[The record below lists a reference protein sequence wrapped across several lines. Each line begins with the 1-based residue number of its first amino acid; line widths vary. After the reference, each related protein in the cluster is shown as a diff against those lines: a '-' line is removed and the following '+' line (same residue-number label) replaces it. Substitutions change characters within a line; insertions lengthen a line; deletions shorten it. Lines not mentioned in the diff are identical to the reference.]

1 MQTGDPNPDTGADQ
15 ILRARTGHNCPVPE
29 LPEVQA
35 LTVGLR
41 DRMGGQAIDRC
52 RLVSFSALKTVRPP
66 LDELV
71 GRVVSD
77 VQRRGKFVCIDAD
90 GLWLVVHLARGGW
103 IKWFDKLPDTAL
115 RPGRSPIA
123 LRIGL
128 ADGAGFD
135 VTEMGTEKRVALWVV
150 GSPEEVEPVA
160 ALGIDPLGPEFTV
173 ERFGALLQ
181 GTSATLKTALTTQT
195 LIAGVGNA
203 YSDEA
208 LHRAGMSPYK
218 KTTTLDA
225 AGMARLHAALV
236 GVLGDAVGRAA
247 TLGPAEL
254 KGDKKRALQVHGRTG
269 EACPVCGDT
278 IRQVSFATK
287 SLQYCPT
294 CQTGGKPLADR
305 RLSRL
310 LK

>member
-1 MQTGDPNPDTGADQ
+1 MTGQP
-15 ILRARTGHNCPVPE
+15 
-29 LPEVQA
+29 
-35 LTVGLR
+35 
-41 DRMGGQAIDRC
+41 IDRC

-71 GRVVSD
+71 GRVVTG

-115 RPGRSPIA
+115 RTGRSPIA
-123 LRIGL
+123 LRVGL
-128 ADGAGFD
+128 GDGAGFD

-150 GSPEEVEPVA
+150 DSPEEVEPVA
-160 ALGIDPLGPEFTV
+160 ALGIDPLDPEFTV
-173 ERFGALLQ
+173 ERFGSLLH

-208 LHRAGMSPYK
+208 LHRAGLSPYK

-225 AGMARLHAALV
+225 AEVA
-236 GVLGDAVGRAA
+236 RAA
-247 TLGPAEL
+247 RRGWSACSPRPSSAPPGSGRPSSKGTRNGPCRSTGAPAR
-254 KGDKKRALQVHGRTG
+254 RARCAATPSARCRSPPSRSSTARPARPAASRWPIGGCPASSSERQAPKTMAPEKTRSGPWMLSTRPRHPERRT
-269 EACPVCGDT
+269 T
-278 IRQVSFATK
+278 W
-287 SLQYCPT
+287 
-294 CQTGGKPLADR
+294 
-305 RLSRL
+305 
-310 LK
+310 

>member
-1 MQTGDPNPDTGADQ
+1 MVTG
-15 ILRARTGHNCPVPE
+15 VE
-29 LPEVQA
+29 
-35 LTVGLR
+35 
-41 DRMGGQAIDRC
+41 
-52 RLVSFSALKTVRPP
+52 
-66 LDELV
+66 
-71 GRVVSD
+71 
-77 VQRRGKFVCIDAD
+77 RRGKFVCIDAD

-103 IKWFDKLPDTAL
+103 IKWFDRLPDTAL

-123 LRIGL
+123 LRVGL
-128 ADGAGFD
+128 DDGAGFD

-150 GSPEEVEPVA
+150 RSPEEVEPVA
-160 ALGIDPLGPEFTV
+160 ALGIDPLDPGFTV
-173 ERFGALLQ
+173 ERFGALLH

-208 LHRAGMSPYK
+208 LHRAGLSPYK

-225 AGMARLHAALV
+225 AEVARLHAALV
-236 GVLGDAVGRAA
+236 GVLADAVERSAG
-247 TLGPAEL
+247 LGPAEL
-254 KGDKKRALQVHGRTG
+254 KGDKKRAMQVHGRTG

>member
-1 MQTGDPNPDTGADQ
+1 M
-15 ILRARTGHNCPVPE
+15 PE

-35 LTVGLR
+35 LTAALDARMVGLPVE
-41 DRMGGQAIDRC
+41 RC
-52 RLVSFSALKTVRPP
+52 QLTSFSALKTVRPG

-71 GRVVSD
+71 GRVITGVE
-77 VQRRGKFVCIDAD
+77 RRGKFVCIDVD

-103 IKWFDKLPDTAL
+103 VKWYERVPDTAL

-123 LRIGL
+123 LRVKLG
-128 ADGAGFD
+128 DGAGFD
-135 VTEMGTEKRVALWVV
+135 ITEMGTEKRVALWVV
-150 GSPEEVEPVA
+150 LSPDDVEPVA
-160 ALGIDPLGPEFTV
+160 SLGVDPLGPAFTV
-173 ERFGALLQ
+173 ERFEELLR
-181 GTSATLKTALTTQT
+181 GTSTTLKTALTAQS

-208 LHRAGMSPYK
+208 LHRAGLSPYK
-218 KTTTLDA
+218 KTTALDA
-225 AGMARLHAALV
+225 SEVARLHASLV
-236 GVLGDAVGRAA
+236 GVLTDALERSSG
-247 TLGPAEL
+247 LEPADL
-254 KGDKKRALQVHGRTG
+254 KGDKKRAMQVHGRTG
-269 EACPVCGDT
+269 EPCPVCGDT